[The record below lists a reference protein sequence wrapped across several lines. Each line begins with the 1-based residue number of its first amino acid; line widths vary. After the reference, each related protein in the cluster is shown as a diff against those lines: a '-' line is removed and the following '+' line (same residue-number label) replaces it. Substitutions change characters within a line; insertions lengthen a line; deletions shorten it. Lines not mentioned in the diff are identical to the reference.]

1 MTDNDKN
8 NNTRLRLTLKN
19 SPTNISV
26 ANKNIASKNSVQ
38 VTIKG
43 RKKESIDA
51 IQNSSK
57 EIEARFIAVAKSQ
70 QDAILTENELKT
82 HEILKQS
89 LKKQQPQIEQV
100 LDTNQIINDLKKDV
114 SSFETIKKDLPS
126 FYAKEDL
133 HENTN
138 INYPNQ
144 LVKSVVE
151 SKNIP
156 TTIADINS
164 DINVKNNKL
173 NTSKTEENNK
183 NQKQNKENL
192 VNSFYQQNL
201 DDFQIDAFDV
211 RNKIKQS
218 LQQSNQQKEDRQKII
233 EQKKQQEQQVLL
245 TEKTELLKKKVKK
258 HTENPIKTTENNEVN
273 KKTNFKNEKFNQ
285 RKLTYFVSNPED
297 EDEDLTGFR
306 RRKFKPKKTE
316 NFFDGKEYKKIVRE
330 VILPDLITVSDLSAR
345 MSEKTGDVVK
355 KLFTMGM
362 VVTSNQ
368 AIDTDTAEIIVAEF
382 GHISKRVSHSDIEN
396 FLQEDVSQHVLQ
408 PRAPVVT
415 IMGHVDHG
423 KTSLLDALRQTNV
436 VAKEHGGITQHIGA
450 SRIKTE
456 SGKYITFLDT
466 PGHEA
471 FSEMRSRGANVT
483 DIVVLVVAAD
493 DGVKEQTVEAI
504 NHAKAANVPIIV
516 AVNKIDKP
524 GANPEIVKN
533 ELLNY
538 QLVSEEFG
546 GDIMFVPVSAKT
558 KTNLDKLEE
567 AILLQAEILDLKS
580 SYQGKSAGVV
590 LESRVDPS
598 KGVVATMLVRSGTLD
613 IGDLVVVGNA
623 YGKIRKMSDSFG
635 KIVKTATPSVPVEVL
650 GLDYAPNAGDKFVEV
665 EHEKQARDIIAYRQK
680 KEREQKSLKNS
691 AKSITDIF
699 KQSGKDQIKYLNL
712 VIKCDVYGSVE
723 AVSNTIVKLS
733 NQEVAIKIIHS
744 ATGGITE
751 SDVSLASAS
760 NAVIVGFNVRANLTA
775 KDLANLKSVEI
786 RYYSII
792 YNLVDD
798 LKMLLSGLL
807 NPNKTEEYL
816 GSAEIR
822 QVFKLSGA
830 GKVAGAFVIDGNI
843 KRNAKVR
850 LLRNNVVVY
859 NGSLKTLKRFKEDA
873 KEVKSGFECG
883 FVLENYDDIKEKD
896 IIECYEII
904 EKSRTL

>member
-1 MTDNDKN
+1 MTDNNNK
-8 NNTRLRLTLKN
+8 NNTRLTLTLKN
-19 SPTNISV
+19 SLANIPV
-26 ANKNIASKNSVQ
+26 ANKNTVNKNSVQ

-43 RKKESIDA
+43 RKKES
-51 IQNSSK
+51 QELVNNSSQ
-57 EIEARFIAVAKSQ
+57 EIEARFLAIAKSQ
-70 QDAILTENELKT
+70 QNDILESEQLTT
-82 HEILKQS
+82 HEILK
-89 LKKQQPQIEQV
+89 K
-100 LDTNQIINDLKKDV
+100 
-114 SSFETIKKDLPS
+114 TIKKQSLDNQQSVKAEQKTDNFAFKKDLQPNILQELPNNPLS
-126 FYAKEDL
+126 KSLDLNDAK
-133 HENTN
+133 
-138 INYPNQ
+138 PQ
-144 LVKSVVE
+144 KQE
-151 SKNIP
+151 SKNLLNE
-156 TTIADINS
+156 D
-164 DINVKNNKL
+164 NKL
-173 NTSKTEENNK
+173 NIQPEISKKPQEAQK
-183 NQKQNKENL
+183 NH
-192 VNSFYQQNL
+192 QQNQQQNDLINDFYKHSL

-218 LQQSNQQKEDRQKII
+218 LQQLNQQKEDRQKVI
-233 EQKKQQEQQVLL
+233 EQKQKEQQVISA
-245 TEKTELLKKKVKK
+245 EKAESLKKKVKK
-258 HTENPIKTTENNEVN
+258 STENLPKPSENNDAN
-273 KKTNFKNEKFNQ
+273 KKNNLKNNEKFNQ
-285 RKLTYFVSNPED
+285 RKLTYFVSNQED
-297 EDEDLTGFR
+297 EEDSFGFR
-306 RRKFKPKKTE
+306 RKKIKSKKTD
-316 NFFDGKEYKKIVRE
+316 NFSDNKEYKKIIRE
-330 VILPDLITVSDLSAR
+330 VILPELITVSDLAAR

-382 GHISKRVSHSDIEN
+382 GHTSKRVSHSDIEN
-396 FLQEDVSQHVLQ
+396 SLQEDTSQYDLQ

-471 FSEMRSRGANVT
+471 FSEMRSRGANIT

-538 QLVSEEFG
+538 QLVSEELG
-546 GDIMFVPVSAKT
+546 GDIMFVPVSAKA

-567 AILLQAEILDLKS
+567 AILLQAEVLDLKS
-580 SYQGKSAGVV
+580 AYQGKSLGVV

-598 KGVVATMLVRSGTLD
+598 KGVVATMLVQSGTLD

-635 KIVKTATPSVPVEVL
+635 KFVKTATPSVPVEVL

-680 KEREQKSLKNS
+680 KVREQKSLKNS
-691 AKSITDIF
+691 AKSISDIF
-699 KQSGKDQIKYLNL
+699 KQSGKDQVKYLNL

-723 AVSNTIVKLS
+723 AVSNTVVKLS

-760 NAVIVGFNVRANLTA
+760 GAVIVGFNVRANLTA
-775 KDLANLKSVEI
+775 KDLANFKGVEI

-798 LKMLLSGLL
+798 LKLMLSGLL
-807 NPNKTEEYL
+807 APNKTEEYL

-822 QVFKLSGA
+822 QVFKVSGA

-850 LLRNNVVVY
+850 LLRNNVVIY
-859 NGSLKTLKRFKEDA
+859 NGSLKTLKRFKDDV
-873 KEVKSGFECG
+873 KEVKNGFECG
-883 FVLENYDDIKEKD
+883 VVLENYDDIKEQD
-896 IIECYEII
+896 VIECYEII
-904 EKSRTL
+904 EQSRSL

>member
-1 MTDNDKN
+1 MTDNNKN

-19 SPTNISV
+19 SPTNLPI
-26 ANKNIASKNSVQ
+26 ANKNTAHKNSVQ

-43 RKKESIDA
+43 RKKESQEIVN
-51 IQNSSK
+51 NSSK
-57 EIEARFIAVAKSQ
+57 EIEARFLAIAKSQ
-70 QDAILTENELKT
+70 QNDTLEEDKLTT
-82 HEILKQS
+82 QEIIKKSIKKQS
-89 LKKQQPQIEQV
+89 FDKVESVKTSLELDDSASKQNIQPNFLQDSPKNPLSISLDSNNINQHNQEQKTTSDHHIKKNIQQDLTQKPQEAQQNN
-100 LDTNQIINDLKKDV
+100 LIND
-114 SSFETIKKDLPS
+114 
-126 FYAKEDL
+126 FYK
-133 HENTN
+133 H
-138 INYPNQ
+138 
-144 LVKSVVE
+144 S
-151 SKNIP
+151 
-156 TTIADINS
+156 
-164 DINVKNNKL
+164 
-173 NTSKTEENNK
+173 
-183 NQKQNKENL
+183 
-192 VNSFYQQNL
+192 L

-218 LQQSNQQKEDRQKII
+218 LQQSNQQKEDRQKVI
-233 EQKKQQEQQVLL
+233 EQKQKEQQVALI
-245 TEKTELLKKKVKK
+245 EKTESLKKKIKK
-258 HTENPIKTTENNEVN
+258 NTENLVKPIENNDVI
-273 KKTNFKNEKFNQ
+273 KKNNLKNEKFNQ
-285 RKLTYFVSNPED
+285 RKLTYFVSNPD
-297 EDEDLTGFR
+297 DDDDSFSFR
-306 RRKFKPKKTE
+306 RKKFKLKKTDHSAD
-316 NFFDGKEYKKIVRE
+316 NKEYKKIVRE
-330 VILPDLITVSDLSAR
+330 VILPEFITISDLSAR

-368 AIDTDTAEIIVAEF
+368 AIDADTAEIIIGEF
-382 GHISKRVSHSDIEN
+382 GHISKRVAQSDVEN
-396 FLQEDVSQHVLQ
+396 FLQEDTSKYDLQ
-408 PRAPVVT
+408 SRAPVVT

-471 FSEMRSRGANVT
+471 FSEMRSRGANIT

-524 GANPEIVKN
+524 GANLEIVKN

-538 QLVSEEFG
+538 QLVSEELG
-546 GDIMFVPVSAKT
+546 GDIMFVPVSAKA
-558 KTNLDKLEE
+558 KINLDKLEE

-580 SYQGKSAGVV
+580 PYQGKSLGVV
-590 LESRVDPS
+590 LESRIDPG
-598 KGVVATMLVRSGTLD
+598 KGVTATMLVQSGTLD
-613 IGDLVVVGNA
+613 IGDLVVVGNS
-623 YGKIRKMSDSFG
+623 YGKIRKMSDAFG
-635 KIVKTATPSVPVEVL
+635 KIVKTATPSMPIEVL

-691 AKSITDIF
+691 VKSISDIF
-699 KQSGKDQIKYLNL
+699 KQSGKDKIKYLNL

-723 AVSNTIVKLS
+723 AISNTVVKLS

-744 ATGGITE
+744 ATGGISE

-760 NAVIVGFNVRANLTA
+760 GAIIVGFNVRANLTA
-775 KDLANLKSVEI
+775 KDLANLKGVEI

-798 LKMLLSGLL
+798 LKLLLSGLL
-807 NPNKTEEYL
+807 VPNKTEEYL

-822 QVFKLSGA
+822 QVFKVSGA

-850 LLRNNVVVY
+850 LLRNNVVIY
-859 NGSLKTLKRFKEDA
+859 NGSLKTLKRFKDDV
-873 KEVKSGFECG
+873 KEVKNGFECG
-883 FVLENYDDIKEKD
+883 VVLENYDNIKEQD

-904 EKSRTL
+904 EQSRSL

>member
-1 MTDNDKN
+1 MTDNNKN
-8 NNTRLRLTLKN
+8 NNTRLRLTLKTGTPN
-19 SPTNISV
+19 TPIT
-26 ANKNIASKNSVQ
+26 NKNIANKSSVQ

-43 RKKESIDA
+43 RKKESTHTT
-51 IQNSSK
+51 QNSDQ
-57 EIEARFIAVAKSQ
+57 EITARFIAVAKSE
-70 QDAILTENELKT
+70 QDSFLTETQFKT
-82 HEILKQS
+82 HEILKQN
-89 LKKQQPQIEQV
+89 LKTQPTKTESEQTIIEP
-100 LDTNQIINDLKKDV
+100 KKNIEP
-114 SSFETIKKDLPS
+114 ETISIKP
-126 FYAKEDL
+126 AETWQ
-133 HENTN
+133 ENHNTK
-138 INYPNQ
+138 PEKPQENQ
-144 LVKSVVE
+144 PIKQEIVQPIIS
-151 SKNIP
+151 STP
-156 TTIADINS
+156 PTIAEE
-164 DINVKNNKL
+164 
-173 NTSKTEENNK
+173 KTTPQ
-183 NQKQNKENL
+183 NQK
-192 VNSFYQQNL
+192 NSINNFYQNNL

-218 LQQSNQQKEDRQKII
+218 LQQSNQEKEDRQKIV
-233 EQKKQQEQQVLL
+233 EQKKQKEQAVL

-258 HTENPIKTTENNEVN
+258 NIETPVKASENNETI
-273 KKTNFKNEKFNQ
+273 KKNNLKNEKFNQ
-285 RKLTYFVSNPED
+285 RKLTYFVSNQSDDEED
-297 EDEDLTGFR
+297 RGGFR
-306 RRKFKPKKTE
+306 RKKFKPKK
-316 NFFDGKEYKKIVRE
+316 NDRSFDNKEQKKFVRE
-330 VILPDLITVSDLSAR
+330 VILPDLITLSDLSAR

-368 AIDTDTAEIIVAEF
+368 AIDADTAEIIVAEF
-382 GHISKRVSHSDIEN
+382 GHISKRVSRSDIEN
-396 FLQEDVSQHVLQ
+396 SLQEDTSQYTLQ

-471 FSEMRSRGANVT
+471 FSEMRSRGANIT

-493 DGVKEQTVEAI
+493 DGVKEQTIEAI

-524 GANPEIVKN
+524 GANPQVVKN

-538 QLVSEEFG
+538 QLVSEELG
-546 GDIMFVPVSAKT
+546 GDVMFVSVSAKA
-558 KTNLDKLEE
+558 KINLDKLEE
-567 AILLQAEILDLKS
+567 AILLQAEVLDLKS
-580 SYQGKSAGVV
+580 AYQGKSIGAV
-590 LESRVDPS
+590 LESRVDPN
-598 KGVVATMLVRSGTLD
+598 KGVVATMLVQSGTLD

-635 KIVKTATPSVPVEVL
+635 KIVKTATPSMPVEIL
-650 GLDYAPNAGDKFVEV
+650 GLDSAPNAGDRFVEV
-665 EHEKQARDIIAYRQK
+665 DHEKQARDIIAYRQK

-691 AKSITDIF
+691 ARSITDIF
-699 KQSGKDQIKYLNL
+699 RQSGKDQIKYLNL

-723 AVSNTIVKLS
+723 AISNTVVKLS

-760 NAVIVGFNVRANLTA
+760 GAVIVGFNVRANLTA
-775 KDLANLKSVEI
+775 KDLANLKGVEI

-798 LKMLLSGLL
+798 LKLLLSGLL

-822 QVFKLSGA
+822 QVFKVSGA

-850 LLRNNVVVY
+850 LLRNNIVIY
-859 NGSLKTLKRFKEDA
+859 NGSLKTLKRFKDDV
-873 KEVKSGFECG
+873 KEVKNGFECG
-883 FVLENYDDIKEKD
+883 VALENYDDIKEHD
-896 IIECYEII
+896 VIECYEII
-904 EKSRTL
+904 EKSRSL

>member
-1 MTDNDKN
+1 MTDNNKN
-8 NNTRLRLTLKN
+8 NNTRLRLTLKTGTQN
-19 SPTNISV
+19 TPIT
-26 ANKNIASKNSVQ
+26 NKNIANKSSVQ

-43 RKKESIDA
+43 RKKESTHTT
-51 IQNSSK
+51 QNSDK
-57 EIEARFIAVAKSQ
+57 EITARFIAVAKSE
-70 QDAILTENELKT
+70 QDSFLTETQYKT
-82 HEILKQS
+82 HEILKQN
-89 LKKQQPQIEQV
+89 LKTQPTKTE
-100 LDTNQIINDLKKDV
+100 LEK
-114 SSFETIKKDLPS
+114 
-126 FYAKEDL
+126 
-133 HENTN
+133 
-138 INYPNQ
+138 
-144 LVKSVVE
+144 
-151 SKNIP
+151 
-156 TTIADINS
+156 TTIEPQQNIQPKKISIKPAEFWQENHNTKPEKTQENQSIKQE
-164 DINVKNNKL
+164 IVKPIISSTQPATKEAEE
-173 NTSKTEENNK
+173 KTNPTPQ
-183 NQKQNKENL
+183 NQK
-192 VNSFYQQNL
+192 NSINNFYQNNL

-218 LQQSNQQKEDRQKII
+218 LQQSNQEKEDRQKII
-233 EQKKQQEQQVLL
+233 EQKKQKEQAVL
-245 TEKTELLKKKVKK
+245 TAEKAELSKKKIKKTIEIPVKAS
-258 HTENPIKTTENNEVN
+258 ENNETI
-273 KKTNFKNEKFNQ
+273 KKNNLKNEKFNQ
-285 RKLTYFVSNPED
+285 RKLTYFVSNKNDDD
-297 EDEDLTGFR
+297 EDRGGFR
-306 RRKFKPKKTE
+306 RKKFKPKKTD
-316 NFFDGKEYKKIVRE
+316 NSFDKEQKKFVRE
-330 VILPDLITVSDLSAR
+330 VILPDLITLSDLSAR

-368 AIDTDTAEIIVAEF
+368 AVDADTAEIIVAEF
-382 GHISKRVSHSDIEN
+382 GHISKRVSRSDIEN
-396 FLQEDVSQHVLQ
+396 FLQEDTSQYTLQ

-471 FSEMRSRGANVT
+471 FSEMRSRGANIT

-493 DGVKEQTVEAI
+493 DGVKEQTIEAI

-524 GANPEIVKN
+524 GANPQVVKN

-538 QLVSEEFG
+538 QLVSEELG
-546 GDIMFVPVSAKT
+546 GDVMFVSVSAKE
-558 KTNLDKLEE
+558 KINLDKLEE
-567 AILLQAEILDLKS
+567 AILLQAEVLDLKS
-580 SYQGKSAGVV
+580 AYQGKSIGAV
-590 LESRVDPS
+590 LESRVDPN
-598 KGVVATMLVRSGTLD
+598 KGVVATMLVQSGTLD

-635 KIVKTATPSVPVEVL
+635 KIVKTATPSMPVEIL
-650 GLDYAPNAGDKFVEV
+650 GLDSVPNAGDRFVEV

-699 KQSGKDQIKYLNL
+699 RQSGKDQIKYLNL

-723 AVSNTIVKLS
+723 AISNTVVKLS

-760 NAVIVGFNVRANLTA
+760 GAVILGFNVRANITA
-775 KDLANLKSVEI
+775 KDLANLKGVEI

-798 LKMLLSGLL
+798 LKLLLSGLL

-822 QVFKLSGA
+822 QVFKVSGA

-859 NGSLKTLKRFKEDA
+859 NGSLKTLKRFKDDV
-873 KEVKSGFECG
+873 KEVKNGFECG
-883 FVLENYDDIKEKD
+883 VVLENYDDIKERD
-896 IIECYEII
+896 MIECYEII

>member
-1 MTDNDKN
+1 MTDNNKN
-8 NNTRLRLTLKN
+8 NNTRLRLTLNKN
-19 SPTNISV
+19 SLTDSKQAELKQASKNNIS
-26 ANKNIASKNSVQ
+26 NNSVQ

-43 RKKESIDA
+43 SRKKESQTPQANYSI
-51 IQNSSK
+51 N
-57 EIEARFIAVAKSQ
+57 EIEARFLAAVNSKQNDTLEEDQLTTQEIIKKSIKKQSFNKVESVKIEPEIDNSLPKQNIQSNFSQPPLQNPLTVSLDLNNTKQHNPEQKTTSDHHLKKNTQ
-70 QDAILTENELKT
+70 QDLSQKAQEDQKNNL
-82 HEILKQS
+82 
-89 LKKQQPQIEQV
+89 
-100 LDTNQIINDLKKDV
+100 IND
-114 SSFETIKKDLPS
+114 
-126 FYAKEDL
+126 FYK
-133 HENTN
+133 H
-138 INYPNQ
+138 
-144 LVKSVVE
+144 
-151 SKNIP
+151 
-156 TTIADINS
+156 
-164 DINVKNNKL
+164 
-173 NTSKTEENNK
+173 
-183 NQKQNKENL
+183 
-192 VNSFYQQNL
+192 NL

-218 LQQSNQQKEDRQKII
+218 LQQSNQQKEDRQKVID
-233 EQKKQQEQQVLL
+233 QKQKEQQVILV
-245 TEKTELLKKKVKK
+245 EKAESLKKKIKK
-258 HTENPIKTTENNEVN
+258 NTENLAKPVESNDIS
-273 KKTNFKNEKFNQ
+273 KKNKNEKFNQ

-297 EDEDLTGFR
+297 DEEDSFGFR
-306 RRKFKPKKTE
+306 RKKFKLKKTDHSAD
-316 NFFDGKEYKKIVRE
+316 NKEYKKIIRE
-330 VILPDLITVSDLSAR
+330 VILPELITISDLSAR

-368 AIDTDTAEIIVAEF
+368 AIDADTAEIIIGEF
-382 GHISKRVSHSDIEN
+382 GHISKRVSQSDVEN
-396 FLQEDVSQHVLQ
+396 SLQEDTSQYNLQ
-408 PRAPVVT
+408 SRAPVVT

-471 FSEMRSRGANVT
+471 FSEMRSRGANIT

-524 GANPEIVKN
+524 GANLEIVKN

-538 QLVSEEFG
+538 QLVSEELG
-546 GDIMFVPVSAKT
+546 GDIMFVPVSAKA
-558 KTNLDKLEE
+558 KINLDKLEE
-567 AILLQAEILDLKS
+567 AILLQAEVLDLKS
-580 SYQGKSAGVV
+580 AYQGKSFGVV
-590 LESRVDPS
+590 LESRVDPG
-598 KGVVATMLVRSGTLD
+598 KGVMATMLVQSGTLD
-613 IGDLVVVGNA
+613 IGDLVVVGNS

-635 KIVKTATPSVPVEVL
+635 KIVKTATPSMPIEVL
-650 GLDYAPNAGDKFVEV
+650 GLDYVPNAGDKFVEV

-691 AKSITDIF
+691 AKSISDIF
-699 KQSGKDQIKYLNL
+699 KKSGKDKIKYLNL

-723 AVSNTIVKLS
+723 AISNTVIKLS

-744 ATGGITE
+744 ATGGISE

-760 NAVIVGFNVRANLTA
+760 GAMIVGFNVRANLTA
-775 KDLANLKSVEI
+775 KDLANLKGVEI

-798 LKMLLSGLL
+798 LKLLLSGLL
-807 NPNKTEEYL
+807 VPNKTEEYL

-822 QVFKLSGA
+822 QVFKVSGS

-843 KRNAKVR
+843 KRNSKVR
-850 LLRNNVVVY
+850 LLRNNVVIY
-859 NGSLKTLKRFKEDA
+859 NGSLKTLKRFKDDV
-873 KEVKSGFECG
+873 KEVKNGFECG
-883 FVLENYDDIKEKD
+883 VVLENYDNIKEQD
-896 IIECYEII
+896 VIECYEII
-904 EKSRTL
+904 EQSRSL

>member
-1 MTDNDKN
+1 MTDNNNK
-8 NNTRLRLTLKN
+8 NNTRLTLTLKN
-19 SPTNISV
+19 SPANIPV
-26 ANKNIASKNSVQ
+26 ANKNTVNKNSVQ

-43 RKKESIDA
+43 RKKES
-51 IQNSSK
+51 QELVNNSSQ
-57 EIEARFIAVAKSQ
+57 EIEARFLAIAKSQ
-70 QDAILTENELKT
+70 QNDILESEQLTT
-82 HEILKQS
+82 HEILKKTIKKQS
-89 LKKQQPQIEQV
+89 LDNQQSIKAEQKT
-100 LDTNQIINDLKKDV
+100 DNFALKKDLQPNILQELPKNPL
-114 SSFETIKKDLPS
+114 SKSLDLND
-126 FYAKEDL
+126 AK
-133 HENTN
+133 
-138 INYPNQ
+138 PQ
-144 LVKSVVE
+144 KQE
-151 SKNIP
+151 SKNLLNE
-156 TTIADINS
+156 D
-164 DINVKNNKL
+164 NKL
-173 NTSKTEENNK
+173 NIQPEISKKPQEAQK
-183 NQKQNKENL
+183 NH
-192 VNSFYQQNL
+192 QQNQQKNDLINDFYKHSL

-218 LQQSNQQKEDRQKII
+218 LQQLNQQKEDRQKVI
-233 EQKKQQEQQVLL
+233 EQKQKEQQVISA
-245 TEKTELLKKKVKK
+245 EKTESLKKKVKK
-258 HTENPIKTTENNEVN
+258 STENLPKPSENNDAN
-273 KKTNFKNEKFNQ
+273 KKNNLKNNEKFNQ

-297 EDEDLTGFR
+297 EEDSFGFR
-306 RRKFKPKKTE
+306 RKKFKSKKTD
-316 NFFDGKEYKKIVRE
+316 NFSDNKEYKKIIRE
-330 VILPDLITVSDLSAR
+330 VILPELITVSDLAAR

-382 GHISKRVSHSDIEN
+382 GHTSKRVSHSDIEN
-396 FLQEDVSQHVLQ
+396 SLQEDTSQYDLQ

-471 FSEMRSRGANVT
+471 FSEMRSRGANIT

-538 QLVSEEFG
+538 QLVSEELG
-546 GDIMFVPVSAKT
+546 GDIMFVPVSAKA

-567 AILLQAEILDLKS
+567 AILLQAEVLDLKS
-580 SYQGKSAGVV
+580 AYQGKSLGVV

-598 KGVVATMLVRSGTLD
+598 KGVVATMLVQSGTLD

-635 KIVKTATPSVPVEVL
+635 KVVKTATPSVPVEVL

-691 AKSITDIF
+691 AKSISDIF
-699 KQSGKDQIKYLNL
+699 KQSGKDQVKYLNL

-723 AVSNTIVKLS
+723 AVSNTVVKLS

-760 NAVIVGFNVRANLTA
+760 GAVIVGFNVRANLTA
-775 KDLANLKSVEI
+775 KDLANFKGVEI

-798 LKMLLSGLL
+798 LKLMLSGLL
-807 NPNKTEEYL
+807 APNKTEEYL

-822 QVFKLSGA
+822 QVFKVSGA

-850 LLRNNVVVY
+850 LLRNNVVIY
-859 NGSLKTLKRFKEDA
+859 NGSLKTLKRFKDDV
-873 KEVKSGFECG
+873 KEVKNGFECG
-883 FVLENYDDIKEKD
+883 VVLENYDDIKEQD
-896 IIECYEII
+896 VIECYEII
-904 EKSRTL
+904 EQSRSL

>member
-1 MTDNDKN
+1 MTDNNKN

-19 SPTNISV
+19 SPANIPI
-26 ANKNIASKNSVQ
+26 ANKNTVHKNSVQ

-43 RKKESIDA
+43 RKKESQDVVN
-51 IQNSSK
+51 NSNK
-57 EIEARFIAVAKSQ
+57 EIEAKFLAFAKNQ
-70 QDAILTENELKT
+70 QNDILEEEQLTT
-82 HEILKQS
+82 HEIIKKSIIKQS
-89 LKKQQPQIEQV
+89 L
-100 LDTNQIINDLKKDV
+100 
-114 SSFETIKKDLPS
+114 
-126 FYAKEDL
+126 
-133 HENTN
+133 
-138 INYPNQ
+138 
-144 LVKSVVE
+144 
-151 SKNIP
+151 
-156 TTIADINS
+156 
-164 DINVKNNKL
+164 NKL
-173 NTSKTEENNK
+173 ESSKTEPEIDNSAP
-183 NQKQNKENL
+183 KQNIQPNILPDSPKNPLSISLDSNNMKQGNQEQKTTTDHHIQTNISQDLSSKQPEVQKNHQQNNL
-192 VNSFYQQNL
+192 INDFYKHNL

-218 LQQSNQQKEDRQKII
+218 LQQSNQQKEDRQKVID
-233 EQKKQQEQQVLL
+233 QKQKEQQVTLV
-245 TEKTELLKKKVKK
+245 EKAESLKKKIKK
-258 HTENPIKTTENNEVN
+258 STENIPKPAETNDAIKKNNL
-273 KKTNFKNEKFNQ
+273 KNEKFNQ
-285 RKLTYFVSNPED
+285 RKLTYFVSNQED
-297 EDEDLTGFR
+297 DEEDSFGFR
-306 RRKFKPKKTE
+306 RKKFKLKKTDHSID
-316 NFFDGKEYKKIVRE
+316 NKEYKKVIRE
-330 VILPDLITVSDLSAR
+330 VILPELITVSDLSAR

-368 AIDTDTAEIIVAEF
+368 AIDADTAEIIIGEF
-382 GHISKRVSHSDIEN
+382 GHVSKRVAQSDVEN
-396 FLQEDVSQHVLQ
+396 SLQEDVSQYNLQ
-408 PRAPVVT
+408 ARAPVVT

-471 FSEMRSRGANVT
+471 FSEMRSRGANIT

-538 QLVSEEFG
+538 QLVSEELG
-546 GDIMFVPVSAKT
+546 GDVMFVSVSAKA
-558 KTNLDKLEE
+558 KINLDKLEE

-580 SYQGKSAGVV
+580 AYQGKSLGVV
-590 LESRVDPS
+590 LESKVDPS
-598 KGVVATMLVRSGTLD
+598 KGVMATMLVQSGTLD

-635 KIVKTATPSVPVEVL
+635 KVVKTATPSMPIEIL

-691 AKSITDIF
+691 AKSISDIF
-699 KQSGKDQIKYLNL
+699 KKSGKDQVKYLNL

-723 AVSNTIVKLS
+723 AISNTVMKLS

-744 ATGGITE
+744 ATGGIIE

-760 NAVIVGFNVRANLTA
+760 SAVIVGFNVRANLTA
-775 KDLANLKSVEI
+775 KDLANAKGVEI

-798 LKMLLSGLL
+798 LKLLLSGLL
-807 NPNKTEEYL
+807 TPNKTEEYL

-822 QVFKLSGA
+822 QVFKVSGA

-850 LLRNNVVVY
+850 LLRNNVVIY
-859 NGSLKTLKRFKEDA
+859 NGSLKTLKRFKDDI

-883 FVLENYDDIKEKD
+883 VVLENYDNIKEQD
-896 IIECYEII
+896 VIECYEII
-904 EKSRTL
+904 EQSRSL

>member
-1 MTDNDKN
+1 MTDNNKN
-8 NNTRLRLTLKN
+8 NNTRLRLTLKTGTQN
-19 SPTNISV
+19 TPIT
-26 ANKNIASKNSVQ
+26 NKNIANKSSVQ

-43 RKKESIDA
+43 RKKESTHTT
-51 IQNSSK
+51 QNSDK
-57 EIEARFIAVAKSQ
+57 EITARFIAVAKSE
-70 QDAILTENELKT
+70 QDSFLTETQYKT
-82 HEILKQS
+82 HEILKQN
-89 LKKQQPQIEQV
+89 LKTQTTKTE
-100 LDTNQIINDLKKDV
+100 LEK
-114 SSFETIKKDLPS
+114 
-126 FYAKEDL
+126 
-133 HENTN
+133 
-138 INYPNQ
+138 
-144 LVKSVVE
+144 
-151 SKNIP
+151 
-156 TTIADINS
+156 TTIEPQQNIQPKKISIKPAEFWQENHNTKPEKTQENQSIKQE
-164 DINVKNNKL
+164 IVKPIISSTQPATKEAEE
-173 NTSKTEENNK
+173 KTNPTPQ
-183 NQKQNKENL
+183 NQK
-192 VNSFYQQNL
+192 NSINNFYQNNL

-218 LQQSNQQKEDRQKII
+218 LQQSNQEKEDRQKII
-233 EQKKQQEQQVLL
+233 EQKKQKEQAVL
-245 TEKTELLKKKVKK
+245 TAEKAELSKKKIKKTIEIPVKAS
-258 HTENPIKTTENNEVN
+258 ENNETI
-273 KKTNFKNEKFNQ
+273 KKNNLKNEKFNQ
-285 RKLTYFVSNPED
+285 RKLTYFVSNKNDDD
-297 EDEDLTGFR
+297 EDRGGFR
-306 RRKFKPKKTE
+306 RKKFKPKKTD
-316 NFFDGKEYKKIVRE
+316 NSFDKEHKKFVRE
-330 VILPDLITVSDLSAR
+330 VILPDLITLSDLSAR

-368 AIDTDTAEIIVAEF
+368 AVDADTAEIIVAEF
-382 GHISKRVSHSDIEN
+382 GHISKRVSRSDIEN
-396 FLQEDVSQHVLQ
+396 FLQEDTSLYTLQ

-471 FSEMRSRGANVT
+471 FSEMRSRGANIT

-493 DGVKEQTVEAI
+493 DGVKEQTIEAI

-524 GANPEIVKN
+524 GANPQVVKN

-538 QLVSEEFG
+538 QLVSEELG
-546 GDIMFVPVSAKT
+546 GDVMFVSVSAKA
-558 KTNLDKLEE
+558 KINLDKLEE
-567 AILLQAEILDLKS
+567 AILLQAEVLDLKS
-580 SYQGKSAGVV
+580 AYQGKSIGAV
-590 LESRVDPS
+590 LESRVDPN
-598 KGVVATMLVRSGTLD
+598 KGVVATMLVQSGTLD

-635 KIVKTATPSVPVEVL
+635 KIVKTATPSMPVEIL
-650 GLDYAPNAGDKFVEV
+650 GLDSVPNAGDRFVEV

-691 AKSITDIF
+691 AKTITDIF
-699 KQSGKDQIKYLNL
+699 RQSGKDQIKYLNL

-723 AVSNTIVKLS
+723 AISNTVVKLS

-760 NAVIVGFNVRANLTA
+760 GAVILGFNVRANITA
-775 KDLANLKSVEI
+775 KDLANLKGVEI

-798 LKMLLSGLL
+798 LKLLLSGLL

-822 QVFKLSGA
+822 QVFKVSGA

-859 NGSLKTLKRFKEDA
+859 NGSLKTLKRFKDDV
-873 KEVKSGFECG
+873 KEVKNGFECG
-883 FVLENYDDIKEKD
+883 VVLENYDDIKEHD
-896 IIECYEII
+896 MIECYEII

>member
-1 MTDNDKN
+1 MTDNNK
-8 NNTRLRLTLKN
+8 NNTRLTLTLKN
-19 SPTNISV
+19 SPANIPV
-26 ANKNIASKNSVQ
+26 ANKNTVNKNSVQ

-43 RKKESIDA
+43 RKKES
-51 IQNSSK
+51 QELVNNSSQ
-57 EIEARFIAVAKSQ
+57 EIEARFLAIAKSQ
-70 QDAILTENELKT
+70 QNDILESEQLTT
-82 HEILKQS
+82 HEILKKTIKKQS
-89 LKKQQPQIEQV
+89 LDNQQSIKAEQKT
-100 LDTNQIINDLKKDV
+100 DNFALKKDLQPNILQELPKNPL
-114 SSFETIKKDLPS
+114 SKSLDLND
-126 FYAKEDL
+126 AKPQKQE
-133 HENTN
+133 
-138 INYPNQ
+138 P
-144 LVKSVVE
+144 
-151 SKNIP
+151 KNLL
-156 TTIADINS
+156 NE
-164 DINVKNNKL
+164 NNKL
-173 NTSKTEENNK
+173 NIQPEISKKPQEAQK
-183 NQKQNKENL
+183 NH
-192 VNSFYQQNL
+192 QQNQQKNDLINDFYKHSL

-218 LQQSNQQKEDRQKII
+218 LQQSNQQKEDRQKVI
-233 EQKKQQEQQVLL
+233 EQKQKEQQVISA
-245 TEKTELLKKKVKK
+245 EKTESLKKKVKK
-258 HTENPIKTTENNEVN
+258 STENLPKSSENNDAN
-273 KKTNFKNEKFNQ
+273 KKNNLKNNEKFNQ

-297 EDEDLTGFR
+297 EEDSFGFR
-306 RRKFKPKKTE
+306 RKKFKSKKTD
-316 NFFDGKEYKKIVRE
+316 NFSDNKEYKKIIRE
-330 VILPDLITVSDLSAR
+330 VILPELITVSDLAAR

-382 GHISKRVSHSDIEN
+382 GHTSKRVSHSDIEN
-396 FLQEDVSQHVLQ
+396 SLQEDTSQYDLQ

-471 FSEMRSRGANVT
+471 FSEMRSRGANIT

-538 QLVSEEFG
+538 QLVSEELG
-546 GDIMFVPVSAKT
+546 GDIMFVPVSAKA

-567 AILLQAEILDLKS
+567 AILLQAEVLDLKS
-580 SYQGKSAGVV
+580 AYQGKSLGVV

-598 KGVVATMLVRSGTLD
+598 KGVVATMLVQSGTLD

-635 KIVKTATPSVPVEVL
+635 KVVKTATPSVPVEVL

-691 AKSITDIF
+691 AKSISDIF
-699 KQSGKDQIKYLNL
+699 KQSGKDQVKYLNL

-723 AVSNTIVKLS
+723 AVSNTVVKLS

-760 NAVIVGFNVRANLTA
+760 GAVIVGFNVRANLTA
-775 KDLANLKSVEI
+775 KDLANFKGVEI

-798 LKMLLSGLL
+798 LKLMLSGLL
-807 NPNKTEEYL
+807 APNKTEEYL

-822 QVFKLSGA
+822 QVFKVSGA

-850 LLRNNVVVY
+850 LLRNNVVIY
-859 NGSLKTLKRFKEDA
+859 NGSLKTLKRFKDDV
-873 KEVKSGFECG
+873 KEVKNGFECG
-883 FVLENYDDIKEKD
+883 VVLENYDDIKEQD
-896 IIECYEII
+896 VIECYEII
-904 EKSRTL
+904 EQSRSL